1 MAERVTDWGF
11 VDSIST
17 GDSGQEERQ
26 GADGVLYAVGNVLVK
41 AGGPLV
47 QQAESPDA
55 LLRPGGALYSGRS
68 PGDACI
74 ALPSSG

>member
-1 MAERVTDWGF
+1 
-11 VDSIST
+11 
-17 GDSGQEERQ
+17 
-26 GADGVLYAVGNVLVK
+26 VLYAVGNVLVK